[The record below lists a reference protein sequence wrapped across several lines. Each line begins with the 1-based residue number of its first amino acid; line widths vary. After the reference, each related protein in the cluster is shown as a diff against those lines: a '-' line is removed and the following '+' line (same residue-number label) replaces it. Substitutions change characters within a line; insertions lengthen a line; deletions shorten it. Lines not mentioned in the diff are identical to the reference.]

1 MDQVGVGS
9 RNDLSVVL
17 LTRLSILGWRNILA
31 LISIVEFFTLK
42 LSVTIAFG
50 LKTQDESV
58 TYLVNSSE
66 VLSSIL
72 VDVFGLIA
80 QDFSGEIV

>member
-1 MDQVGVGS
+1 MNQVSVGS
-9 RNDLSVVL
+9 RNDLSIVL

-50 LKTQDESV
+50 LKTQDESI